1 MDRTELIKAVSL
13 LEKQL
18 TDWVNILSTNEK
30 DKDLVEEANFLKTK
44 LFHVKGCAKWLNDQN
59 LLIDFFKWTSKTL
72 IFIGNLENKKLNIN

>member
-44 LFHVKGCAKWLNDQN
+44 LFHVKGCAK
-59 LLIDFFKWTSKTL
+59 
-72 IFIGNLENKKLNIN
+72 